1 MTKEY
6 LGDDVLK
13 ILIANKSDLSE
24 ESKVSKELGE
34 NLAKSYNMIFM
45 EVSAKDSTGIK
56 DLNLKMGTDL
66 LKIIRIF

>member
-1 MTKEY
+1 M
-6 LGDDVLK
+6 
-13 ILIANKSDLSE
+13 
-24 ESKVSKELGE
+24 SKELGE